1 MPLAPAAPPHPWA
14 ENPALADPATA
25 TPAQPAATPL
35 RVALLSTFAQEAV
48 ALARGLCQP
57 ATPASAASAGQNL
70 SGACGAGR
78 QGEWNVDARSPL
90 LTACAQQDAST
101 GALRD
106 AASAHARTYQLTLLC
121 GLEDVPARQDH
132 RPGTMGGACMGP
144 AAAEAGQSRLRG
156 ALSDAGIAY
165 QVLYGDAQ
173 ARRLQA
179 LAAIHAACGAGG
191 PGPAPVPPASPT
203 EPVPAAGAAM
213 MRERRARLR
222 AYGCEKCSDPECE
235 HQLFRQLLAAR

>member
-1 MPLAPAAPPHPWA
+1 MPPAPAAPPHPWA

-25 TPAQPAATPL
+25 TPAQPAVTPL
-35 RVALLSTFAQEAV
+35 RVALLSAFAQEAV

-57 ATPASAASAGQNL
+57 ATPASAASTGQNL
-70 SGACGAGR
+70 PGACGAGR
-78 QGEWNVDARSPL
+78 QGAWNVDARSPL
-90 LTACAQQDAST
+90 LTACAQQDASNT
-101 GALRD
+101 ALRD

-132 RPGTMGGACMGP
+132 RPGTMSEAGMDP

-191 PGPAPVPPASPT
+191 PGTGLVTPIPTAEPP
-203 EPVPAAGAAM
+203 PAAGAA